1 MSAPNASSG
10 APARRLLGTA
20 SGIAERV
27 RVYRTAEALEID
39 LMEYYNI
46 RRRRVFFD
54 EVQLVTLHSKRGLV
68 LGAAAWGVLALLV
81 GLAAAGVAKK
91 GTSRDLLA
99 FLAVAAA
106 LALRSLASLLMPVWT
121 VTVFGK
127 RTRARIR
134 FRLRGG
140 KALRVYEEIC
150 QATAEAQEAAALRF
164 AAQRPQPPPLP
175 LMPPMSPTPE
185 EIS

>member
-1 MSAPNASSG
+1 MSAS

-20 SGIAERV
+20 DGIAERV
-27 RVYRTAEALEID
+27 RVYHTAEALEID
-39 LMEYYNI
+39 LMEYYNV

-68 LGAAAWGVLALLV
+68 AGAVVWGVLALLV
-81 GLAAAGVAKK
+81 GLAAAGVAKN
-91 GTSRDLLA
+91 GSSQALFA
-99 FLAVAAA
+99 FLAATVTLAVACLVAM
-106 LALRSLASLLMPVWT
+106 LVPVWT
-121 VTVFGK
+121 ITVFGK

-150 QATAEAQEAAALRF
+150 RATAEAQEAAALRF

-175 LMPPMSPTPE
+175 PMPPTSPIPE

>member
-1 MSAPNASSG
+1 MNAGSARSG

-20 SGIAERV
+20 NGIAERV

-39 LMEYYNI
+39 QMEYYNV

-54 EVQLVTLHSKRGLV
+54 EVQLVTLHAKRGLMNGV
-68 LGAAAWGVLALLV
+68 ILLGALALLV
-81 GLAAAGVAKK
+81 GLAATGVAKN
-91 GTSRDLLA
+91 GTAQTLAA

-106 LALRSLASLLMPVWT
+106 FALGSLASLLMPVWT

-140 KALRVYEEIC
+140 KARRVYEEIC

-175 LMPPMSPTPE
+175 PMPPTSPVPE

>member
-1 MSAPNASSG
+1 MSG
-10 APARRLLGTA
+10 APVRRFLGSA
-20 SGIAERV
+20 GGIAERI

-39 LMEYYNI
+39 QMEYYNI

-54 EVQLVTLHSKRGLV
+54 EVQLVTLHTRRGMVAGAV
-68 LGAAAWGVLALLV
+68 LWGIAALLV
-81 GLAAAGVAKK
+81 GISTAGAARSGSLPV
-91 GTSRDLLA
+91 
-99 FLAVAAA
+99 FLAITAA
-106 LALRSLASLLMPVWT
+106 LALGSLASLLLPVWT

-140 KALRVYEEIC
+140 KARRVYDEIC
-150 QATAEAQEAAALRF
+150 RTVAEAQEEAALRF

-175 LMPPMSPTPE
+175 PMPPTPVE
-185 EIS
+185 EVP

>member
-1 MSAPNASSG
+1 MSAVSG

-20 SGIAERV
+20 NGIAERV

-39 LMEYYNI
+39 RMEYYNI
-46 RRRRVFFD
+46 RRQRVFFD
-54 EVQLVTLHSKRGLV
+54 EVQLVTLHAKRGLTV
-68 LGAAAWGVLALLV
+68 GAVAWGVLALLV
-81 GLAAAGVAKK
+81 GLATSGVARN
-91 GTSRDLLA
+91 GTAPVFSA
-99 FLAVAAA
+99 FLAVTAA
-106 LALRSLASLLMPVWT
+106 LALGSLISMLAPVWT

-140 KALRVYEEIC
+140 KARRIYEEIC
-150 QATAEAQEAAALRF
+150 RATAEAQEEAALRF

-175 LMPPMSPTPE
+175 PLPPMPPLPE
-185 EIS
+185 EI

>member
-1 MSAPNASSG
+1 MSG

-20 SGIAERV
+20 NGVAERV

-39 LMEYYNI
+39 QMEYYNV

-54 EVQLVTLHSKRGLV
+54 EVELVTLHSTRGMV
-68 LGAAAWGVLALLV
+68 AGAAVWGVLALLV
-81 GLAAAGVAKK
+81 GISAAPAGRNAGYVLFSAAGAFALGCLISLVA
-91 GTSRDLLA
+91 
-99 FLAVAAA
+99 
-106 LALRSLASLLMPVWT
+106 PVWT

-140 KALRVYEEIC
+140 KARRVYDDIC
-150 QATAEAQEAAALRF
+150 RAVAEAQEAAALRY

-175 LMPPMSPTPE
+175 PMPPIPQISPLPE
-185 EIS
+185 EVP